1 MYVLEI
7 ALFVVGAILLLVG
20 YRKTNRNLLLAAAVL
35 LFLTGAIGDLTSG
48 FSEGLSDRRPALH
61 DAATST

>member
-7 ALFVVGAILLLVG
+7 GLFVVGAILLVLG

-35 LFLTGAIGDLTSG
+35 LFLTGTIGDLTSG
-48 FSEGLSDRRPALH
+48 FSDGLGRSIPATH
-61 DAATST
+61 DAASGT